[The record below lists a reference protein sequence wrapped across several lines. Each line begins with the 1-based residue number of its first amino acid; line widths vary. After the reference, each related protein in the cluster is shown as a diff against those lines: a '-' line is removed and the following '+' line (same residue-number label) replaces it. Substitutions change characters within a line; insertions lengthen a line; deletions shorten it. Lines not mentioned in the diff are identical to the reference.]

1 MLVRWANIGAS
12 HFLQESV
19 SKQAEETFQKSSKF
33 YINRTVIDDVR
44 QPINQ
49 LPSPDKYRFNICYV
63 SCVTTVGKMIFRL
76 NIYIQ
81 LGTGTMCF
89 PFVLAI
95 GFIHEYL
102 FVIFIVNTLT
112 GAPGPA
118 HKYLDIGL
126 VSLLLTACWNS

>member
-1 MLVRWANIGAS
+1 
-12 HFLQESV
+12 
-19 SKQAEETFQKSSKF
+19 
-33 YINRTVIDDVR
+33 
-44 QPINQ
+44 
-49 LPSPDKYRFNICYV
+49 
-63 SCVTTVGKMIFRL
+63 
-76 NIYIQ
+76 
-81 LGTGTMCF
+81 MCF

-126 VSLLLTACWNS
+126 VSLSSSHCMLELMIIIHSDMSYHVIIVSMLTQGK